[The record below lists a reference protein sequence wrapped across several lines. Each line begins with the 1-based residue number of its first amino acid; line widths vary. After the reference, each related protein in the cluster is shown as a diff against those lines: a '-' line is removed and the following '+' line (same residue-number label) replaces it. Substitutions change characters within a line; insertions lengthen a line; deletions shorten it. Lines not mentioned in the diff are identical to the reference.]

1 MKDSYIRCHLNK
13 NGVNEFNDLLSST
26 GVNGG
31 RVIDVGYLAP
41 GKSNSYNA

>member
-1 MKDSYIRCHLNK
+1 MNLSNRLKMVATLVDVDS
-13 NGVNEFNDLLSST
+13 
-26 GVNGG
+26 